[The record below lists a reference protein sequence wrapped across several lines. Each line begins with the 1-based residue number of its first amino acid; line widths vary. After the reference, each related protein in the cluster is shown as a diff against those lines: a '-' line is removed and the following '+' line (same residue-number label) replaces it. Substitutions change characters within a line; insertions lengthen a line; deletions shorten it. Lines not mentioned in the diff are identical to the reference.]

1 VTVTT
6 AQAFDRAT
14 DSWQS
19 RMDDFG
25 DRWNPVLVREL
36 RRMMKG
42 QLFRISYLVLTTF
55 CLFSLYLRVM
65 FELSLAEP
73 REMGSEFC
81 AMFLFML
88 SIPLMLVV
96 PMALFMAVAEEQTGQ
111 TLEMVGIT
119 PLRTDQILW
128 GYLWCGV
135 IHAGLYYCAL
145 LPFISFSYLLRGMSW
160 IDLAGGLTITS
171 LVGFTAGLWGLMLG
185 ACAKGPLRRVVCTLA
200 TVGGGLLGLSIL
212 QTAISA
218 IFFFQVGFEGWST
231 GLVCLSFVLFPLQ
244 LILFAVAR
252 QQLQLIDP
260 LVRPYKVQL
269 DSEGKVTRFIRNY
282 SANYI
287 EIPAWHDR
295 TSEAVRSNSHA
306 PRS

>member
-1 VTVTT
+1 
-6 AQAFDRAT
+6 
-14 DSWQS
+14 
-19 RMDDFG
+19 MEDFG

-42 QLFRISYLVLTTF
+42 RLFRVSYLVLTTF
-55 CLFSLYLRVM
+55 CLCTLYFRVM
-65 FELSLAEP
+65 FDAALA
-73 REMGSEFC
+73 RQQEMGSSFC
-81 AMFLFML
+81 AMFLYML
-88 SIPLMLVV
+88 SVPLMLVV
-96 PMALFMAVAEEQTGQ
+96 PMALFMAVSEEQTGQ

-160 IDLAGGLTITS
+160 VDLAGGLTITS

-185 ACAKGPLRRVVCTLA
+185 ACAKGPLRRVACILA

-212 QTAISA
+212 QIAFAA
-218 IFFFQVGFEGWST
+218 IFNFHVGFEGWST

-269 DSEGKVTRFIRNY
+269 DSEGKVTRFIQNN
-282 SANYI
+282 SVNYI

-306 PRS
+306 QRN